1 MNEPIAAVGVCG
13 DVATAAGDDVA
24 DDDAVAADDD
34 DIVSDGSKMPLEPD
48 IHLSQ
53 TKSSQETV

>member
-34 DIVSDGSKMPLEPD
+34 VPVVVYLLWYSLP
-48 IHLSQ
+48 Q
-53 TKSSQETV
+53 CYTVLPQNCQKR